1 MDCNLVHY
9 DDVVQIAE
17 IGVILMESASPMTAG
32 DERSVL
38 DWANH
43 LSTAA
48 EASRL
53 AVRLHLLT
61 LLFAVG
67 VTAVQRGCIVK
78 YLLTRFVY
86 LSVFLLDTCIV
97 LKHLY
102 PLSSSKLC
110 SSQAT

>member
-1 MDCNLVHY
+1 
-9 DDVVQIAE
+9 
-17 IGVILMESASPMTAG
+17 MTAG

-61 LLFAVG
+61 LLFAVS
-67 VTAVQRGCIVK
+67 
-78 YLLTRFVY
+78 LL
-86 LSVFLLDTCIV
+86 LCDTCMHSIV
-97 LKHLY
+97 YSNKNCLTHVLY
-102 PLSSSKLC
+102 QNSGT
-110 SSQAT
+110 QAVNAG